1 MERVIERGAG
11 LDVHKKTVADCLR
24 VPGSHGERIREVRTF
39 GTTAAELLALRD
51 WLGAHGVTHAA
62 MERTGVYRRVH
73 LSGGAPPHE
82 DGVAVLAVVRV
93 EDVPEPAAPPTASR
107 APTSSSRPAST
118 SMACRSRTIT
128 NKHDG
133 ANPPLSY

>member
-11 LDVHKKTVADCLR
+11 LDVHKKAVAECLR
-24 VPGSHGERIREVRTF
+24 VLGSHGERIQQVRTF
-39 GTTAAELLALRD
+39 RTTAAELLALRD
-51 WLGAHGVTHAA
+51 WLEAHGVTHVAL
-62 MERTGVYRRVH
+62 ERTGVYRRVH

-82 DGVAVLAVVRV
+82 HGVAVLAVMRV
-93 EDVPEPAAPPTASR
+93 EGVPEHAAPPIASR
-107 APTSSSRPAST
+107 APTSSSRPASA

-128 NKHDG
+128 TKRDG